1 MHVEIK
7 ICYNVTIKISLCIS
21 IPSDPWET
29 GEAWGGRCKDVEGPL
44 LAGNWAVT
52 KEAGAQTGPL
62 ATKSTSRLLQ
72 KKVPVTVS
80 RPTDY
85 SHWKIVKL
93 PIIVTFDF
101 HTPEV

>member
-29 GEAWGGRCKDVEGPL
+29 GEAWGGRCKGVEGPL
-44 LAGNWAVT
+44 LAGNCAVT
-52 KEAGAQTGPL
+52 KEEGAQTGPL

-72 KKVPVTVS
+72 KSARDCVS
-80 RPTDY
+80 TY
-85 SHWKIVKL
+85 
-93 PIIVTFDF
+93 
-101 HTPEV
+101 